1 MKSTLVSEARDGR
14 VTVTLTMP
22 FKEASML
29 LDVVTDSVLLGNTKG
44 DTQEWA
50 EQLMRDL
57 DDHLQRNERSEEDTG
72 TGNTPGFFAFQK
84 DRPTAPRCPYC
95 GYYGP
100 RKVDGKGNPA
110 PCTNCGDRE

>member
-1 MKSTLVSEARDGR
+1 VKTTILSEARDGR
-14 VTVTLTMP
+14 VTVTLTLP

-44 DTQEWA
+44 DVQEWA

-57 DDHLQRNERSEEDTG
+57 DDHLQRNEGSQKDTG
-72 TGNTPGFFAFQK
+72 AGNTPGFFAFANE
-84 DRPTAPRCPYC
+84 PHRCPYC

-100 RKVDGKGNPA
+100 KKVDGKGNPA
-110 PCTNCGDRE
+110 PCTNCGDSE